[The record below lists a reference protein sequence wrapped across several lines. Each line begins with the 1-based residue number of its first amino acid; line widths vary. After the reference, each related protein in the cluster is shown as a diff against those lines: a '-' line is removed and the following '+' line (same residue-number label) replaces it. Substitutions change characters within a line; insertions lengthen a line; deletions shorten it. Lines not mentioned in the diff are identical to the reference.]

1 MKLLKTLIFVLAAL
15 SMAWAKPPRPVI
27 IDPTV
32 FAFDSIPPVETDLTF
47 FIDTVQDT
55 SQQRNTTAIV
65 GTTRVRRMKMAS
77 IISDPPPAEVIK
89 NSLVGLLGHHRL
101 LAEKAEQASSIISIE
116 ILDCTLT
123 ETYSTISQ
131 TMTADISLRLTL
143 RDRESPLD
151 EKKYVIKSQNSK
163 SSIDMS
169 KHAGPILQ
177 EAVESAL
184 REILKTISKQPAND
198 R

>member
-65 GTTRVRRMKMAS
+65 GFHHIRSTSCGGDQKLTCRAS
-77 IISDPPPAEVIK
+77 RTSQTFSRKSGA
-89 NSLVGLLGHHRL
+89 GLLNNQYR
-101 LAEKAEQASSIISIE
+101 
-116 ILDCTLT
+116 
-123 ETYSTISQ
+123 
-131 TMTADISLRLTL
+131 
-143 RDRESPLD
+143 
-151 EKKYVIKSQNSK
+151 NS
-163 SSIDMS
+163 
-169 KHAGPILQ
+169 
-177 EAVESAL
+177 
-184 REILKTISKQPAND
+184 
-198 R
+198 